1 MSKPLECPFCHE
13 VNSYYEVDEWD
24 KCYIACFSCGAT
36 GPKVDAKRGANSK
49 AKSLWMKAVRQDDK

>member
-13 VNSYYEVDEWD
+13 VNSYYEVDVWGAGYIV
-24 KCYIACFSCGAT
+24 CYSCGAT

-49 AKSLWMKAVRQDDK
+49 AKSLWMKAVER

>member
-13 VNSYYEVDEWD
+13 VNSYYAVDVWGAG
-24 KCYIACFSCGAT
+24 YIACYSCGAT

-49 AKSLWMKAVRQDDK
+49 AKALWMKAVKRDG